1 MQHKRRIP
9 IDKLIKLSKKDLTIY
24 EKGVVTSIIRA
35 QQHYPQITPRMYSAF
50 WKIYNRYFLDVGED
64 NAIEI
69 GN

>member
-9 IDKLIKLSKKDLTIY
+9 IDKLIILSRKNLNIY

-64 NAIEI
+64 NAIKSRD
-69 GN
+69 